1 MTSYRTYTTTICPW
15 IFQARPGRGSA
26 GRGFIT
32 QWCGRIWQ
40 GNDPTGKQRFAACEV
55 PTAGKQREQRP
66 RARAACSKRAKG
78 QFASSGSRAACAKC
92 AASQALYCAACAKR
106 VTSQTVFRA
115 ACAKSATTQ
124 QPSRIGTF
132 SCVPRRFVA
141 FVCMCWKT
149 LEKPVTHFPMAVG
162 SSRESGFS
170 PARAVRLPFCASR
183 VSRGSLPAYRGVR
196 GSTAPSASVPGQQR
210 ARPRHIV
217 QASSRDDAR
226 GSCTSRT
233 SHERRQRGV
242 PCELLARGLHSHAAG
257 RAAVWPQ
264 LGASKR
270 AHGAPVGKAHQTDRA
285 STHPGW
291 GRCAGGQR
299 LGIVLFRSR
308 GDAALLSWTDIS
320 EKGSGAYCFLPHISG
335 SKSLSR
341 F

>member
-1 MTSYRTYTTTICPW
+1 MP
-15 IFQARPGRGSA
+15 AAMPNGLGRSLVC
-26 GRGFIT
+26 RGELWLSIV
-32 QWCGRIWQ
+32 CV
-40 GNDPTGKQRFAACEV
+40 GK
-55 PTAGKQREQRP
+55 P
-66 RARAACSKRAKG
+66 SKSLLM
-78 QFASSGSRAACAKC
+78 QLS
-92 AASQALYCAACAKR
+92 
-106 VTSQTVFRA
+106 
-115 ACAKSATTQ
+115 
-124 QPSRIGTF
+124 
-132 SCVPRRFVA
+132 
-141 FVCMCWKT
+141 
-149 LEKPVTHFPMAVG
+149 MAVG

-217 QASSRDDAR
+217 QASPRDDAR
-226 GSCTSRT
+226 GSCSSRT

-242 PCELLARGLHSHAAG
+242 PCELLARVLHSHAAG

-308 GDAALLSWTDIS
+308 GEAALLSLD
-320 EKGSGAYCFLPHISG
+320 GHQ
-335 SKSLSR
+335 
-341 F
+341 

>member
-32 QWCGRIWQ
+32 QWCGRMWQ
-40 GNDPTGKQRFAACEV
+40 GNDPTGKQGSRPARSL
-55 PTAGKQREQRP
+55 QR
-66 RARAACSKRAKG
+66 ASSASKGPGQGRHAAKG
-78 QFASSGSRAACAKC
+78 KGAIRKLGVLCSMRQVRRVASSVLCSMCQARRIADHVSCSMRQERHDAAALKDWDVLLCAKEIC
-92 AASQALYCAACAKR
+92 
-106 VTSQTVFRA
+106 
-115 ACAKSATTQ
+115 
-124 QPSRIGTF
+124 
-132 SCVPRRFVA
+132 A

-149 LEKPVTHFPMAVG
+149 LEKPVTHFSMAVG

-217 QASSRDDAR
+217 QASPRDDAR

-242 PCELLARGLHSHAAG
+242 PCELLARVLHSHAAG

-291 GRCAGGQR
+291 GAARAVRGWESCCFD
-299 LGIVLFRSR
+299 LG
-308 GDAALLSWTDIS
+308 AT
-320 EKGSGAYCFLPHISG
+320 LP
-335 SKSLSR
+335 